1 MMPHPGSKPSTTLN
15 GGEQDDVE
23 HWEEHGEVALWR
35 NPQLDVAHT
44 LECSLNLG
52 YSRNETYHNKYW
64 HRLTMHRDNVAYAHH
79 DGRGT

>member
-52 YSRNETYHNKYW
+52 NACNEACHNKYW